1 MYKYDLAD
9 MMLICVDKKKNLDTC
24 TYSIWYTVY
33 GIYTHMVYILY
44 SIQYAVYSM
53 CIVWYMVCHV

>member
-9 MMLICVDKKKNLDTC
+9 MMLICVDKKKTW
-24 TYSIWYTVY
+24 IHVHTVY

-44 SIQYAVYSM
+44 SIQYVVYSM